1 MGNKAVNSYTSA
13 IQSVPDQYKTQGMC
27 EKAVDTYSLHLIPL
41 I

>member
-13 IQSVPDQYKTQGMC
+13 IQFVPDQYKTQGMC
-27 EKAVDTYSLHLIPL
+27 DKAVNTYSLHLIPL

>member
-13 IQSVPDQYKTQGMC
+13 ISVPDQYKTQGMC